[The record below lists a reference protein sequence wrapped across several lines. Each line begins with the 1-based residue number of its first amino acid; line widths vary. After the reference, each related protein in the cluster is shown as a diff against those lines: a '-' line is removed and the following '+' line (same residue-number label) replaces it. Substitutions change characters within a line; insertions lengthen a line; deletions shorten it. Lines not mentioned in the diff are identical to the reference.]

1 MISSRK
7 ADNVSQTVDDL
18 KKLGIDVQGTVCHVV
33 SAASPEALGA
43 ICVLLLLLPPHCPL

>member
-33 SAASPEALGA
+33 SVPQAPRPLVQSVSSFSFCHPT
-43 ICVLLLLLPPHCPL
+43 VL

>member
-7 ADNVSQTVDDL
+7 ADNVWSTVEDL
-18 KKLGIDVQGTVCHVV
+18 QKLGIDVHGAVCHVV

-43 ICVLLLLLPPHCPL
+43 ICVLLLLLPPHCHL